1 MSRPLPCV
9 FSVIAPPLP
18 ARPGFGKIVGDDHLR
33 ERTLNRYEELRR
45 ENEALRERLT
55 RLGQASL
62 RITEDLDLDTVLQG
76 VVDGARSLTGAR
88 HGGLTALDEQG
99 QLENFITS
107 GLSAEEH
114 RLLLELP
121 GGMEFFIHL
130 GRLAMPLR
138 VADFSAH
145 TRGLGLPEIGPP
157 LGPVGSFL
165 QTPIRL
171 RSQQL
176 GTIYLSDKTG
186 GEEFSRDDEETLAL
200 FAAQAALAIS
210 NARRHREEQRARAGL
225 ETLVN
230 TAPVGVVVFDA
241 ATGSLSSINREALRI
256 VDGLRSPDQD
266 PEQLLESLTFRRA
279 DGREFSLQ
287 EFPVAQ
293 LLRTGET
300 LRAEEIALLVP
311 DGRSVAILV
320 NATPIRSEEGGVA
333 SAVVTLQDLASLGE
347 LGRARAEFLGM
358 VSRELRAPLTS
369 IKGSID
375 TLLEPEYDLD
385 PAETQQFFRI
395 IRDQANHMRDLVG
408 DLLDV
413 ARLAT
418 GDLSMTPEPVELAAL
433 AEEARRRFGAG
444 GGNVGIEVP
453 PDLPPVMADRRR
465 VAQALAHLLG
475 HAARFS
481 PESAVI
487 RVSAENRDPHV
498 AVTVAGSGLEPEGEP
513 LLGLA
518 LIPGEPPGGWAP
530 GGTGLGLAVC
540 RGIVEAH
547 GGRLWAD
554 SQGPGLGY
562 RYVFTL
568 PVAEV
573 PLAAG
578 PGEGRTAR
586 GRTAAERGRTA
597 VLVLED
603 DLPTLRYVRDALSGA
618 GYRPVVTSD
627 PGEMLGLLE
636 TERPGLVLLD
646 LAVAGVDGVAM
657 LERVR
662 AAAYVPVVLISEY
675 GRDQVIARAF
685 ELGAS
690 DYLVKPFSPIELVAR
705 VRAAL
710 RRGVEPPRTNPAG
723 MFQLGELTINYDLR
737 EVEVAGRSVDLTDTE
752 YNLLRELS
760 ANDGR
765 ALTHDQILRRVWQ
778 RASPEGGR
786 VLIRGVV
793 KNLRRKLGDDRGRPA
808 YIVTDRGSGYRMAG
822 PGSPTPTHI
831 TAHNGAPP
839 VPRPGSTPSPGR

>member
-1 MSRPLPCV
+1 MVRPFMGKVWSPPLYV
-9 FSVIAPPLP
+9 FSVVAPPLP
-18 ARPGFGKIVGDDHLR
+18 VRAGFGTIAGDNHPR

-45 ENEALRERLT
+45 ENEALRERLA

-107 GLSAEEH
+107 GLSTEEH
-114 RLLLELP
+114 RMLQELP
-121 GGMEFFIHL
+121 GGMEFFTYL

-145 TRGLGLPEIGPP
+145 TQGLGLPEIGPP

-171 RSQQL
+171 RSRQL

-210 NARRHREEQRARAGL
+210 NARRHREERRARAGL

-266 PEQLLESLTFRRA
+266 PEQLLETLTFRRA
-279 DGREFSLQ
+279 DGREFSLR

-293 LLRTGET
+293 LLATGET
-300 LRAEEIALLVP
+300 LRAEEIVLLVP

-369 IKGSID
+369 VKGAID

-395 IRDQANHMRDLVG
+395 IRDQANHMRELVG

-418 GDLSMTPEPVELAAL
+418 GDLDMTPEPVELAAL
-433 AEEARRRFGAG
+433 AEEARRRYGAG
-444 GGNVGIEVP
+444 RGNVGIDLP
-453 PDLPPVMADRRR
+453 PYLPPVMADRRR
-465 VAQALAHLLG
+465 VVQTLVNLLG

-513 LLGLA
+513 LPGLSLLPA
-518 LIPGEPPGGWAP
+518 PAEPPGGWAP
-530 GGTGLGLAVC
+530 GGTGLSLAVC

-568 PVAEV
+568 PVAEG

-578 PGEGRTAR
+578 AGEGRTAR

-597 VLVLED
+597 VLVLAD

-627 PGEMLGLLE
+627 PGEGLRLLE

-662 AAAYVPVVLISEY
+662 AAAYVPVVLITEY

-690 DYLVKPFSPIELVAR
+690 DYLVKPFSPVELVAR

-710 RRGVEPPRTNPAG
+710 RRGVEPPRTDPAG
-723 MFQLGELTINYDLR
+723 RFQLGELTINYDLR
-737 EVEVAGRSVDLTDTE
+737 EVEVAGQPVDLTDTE

-765 ALTHDQILRRVWQ
+765 ALTYDQILRRVWQ
-778 RASPEGGR
+778 KASPEGGR

-793 KNLRRKLGDDRGRPA
+793 KNLRRKLGDDRGSPV

-822 PGSPTPTHI
+822 PGS
-831 TAHNGAPP
+831 AG
-839 VPRPGSTPSPGR
+839 GGE

>member
-1 MSRPLPCV
+1 M
-9 FSVIAPPLP
+9 
-18 ARPGFGKIVGDDHLR
+18 
-33 ERTLNRYEELRR
+33 NRYEELRR
-45 ENEALRERLT
+45 ENEALRERLS

-88 HGGLTALDEQG
+88 LGGLTALDEQG

-121 GGMEFFIHL
+121 GGMEFFIYL
-130 GRLAMPLR
+130 GQLAMPLR

-171 RSQQL
+171 RSRQL

-186 GEEFSRDDEETLAL
+186 GEEFTQDDEETLAL

-210 NARRHREEQRARAGL
+210 NARRHREERRARAGL

-300 LRAEEIALLVP
+300 LRAEEIVLLVP

-347 LGRARAEFLGM
+347 LGRSRAEFLGM

-395 IRDQANHMRDLVG
+395 IRDQANHMRGLVG

-418 GDLSMTPEPVELAAL
+418 GDLSMTPEPVELAEL
-433 AEEARRRFGAG
+433 AEEAMRRFAAG
-444 GGNVGIEVP
+444 TGPHDVSIDLP

-475 HAARFS
+475 NAARFS

-498 AVTVAGSGLEPEGEP
+498 AVAVAGAGLEPEGEP
-513 LLGLA
+513 PPELSLLPA
-518 LIPGEPPGGWAP
+518 PSEPPGGWAP
-530 GGTGLGLAVC
+530 GGTGLSLAVC

-554 SQGPGLGY
+554 GQGPGLGS

-568 PVAEV
+568 PAAEG
-573 PLAAG
+573 PLATG
-578 PGEGRTAR
+578 PGKARTAR
-586 GRTAAERGRTA
+586 GRAAAERGRTA

-603 DLPTLRYVRDALSGA
+603 DLSTLRYVRDALSGA
-618 GYRPVVTSD
+618 GYRPVAATD
-627 PGEMLGLLE
+627 PGEALRLLE

-657 LERVR
+657 LEQVR

-675 GRDQVIARAF
+675 GREQVIARAF

-690 DYLVKPFSPIELVAR
+690 DYLVKPFSPVELVAR

-710 RRGVEPPRTNPAG
+710 RRGVEPPRTDPAG
-723 MFQLGELTINYDLR
+723 RFQLGELTINYDLR
-737 EVEVAGRSVDLTDTE
+737 EVEVAGRPVDLTGTE

-778 RASPEGGR
+778 KASPEGGR

-793 KNLRRKLGDDRGRPA
+793 KNLRRKLGDDRGSPV

-822 PGSPTPTHI
+822 PGS
-831 TAHNGAPP
+831 A
-839 VPRPGSTPSPGR
+839 GSGGD